1 MVEGGGG
8 GGYGRRDWVKV
19 VVVGV
24 FGMCVVV
31 EDGSG
36 CLTRAMVV
44 LVAVGGW
51 NVGGRVLVVMVKVT
65 GLW

>member
-1 MVEGGGG
+1 MV
-8 GGYGRRDWVKV
+8 
-19 VVVGV
+19 V
-24 FGMCVVV
+24 FGVCVVV

-36 CLTRAMVV
+36 CLTRVMVV
-44 LVAVGGW
+44 VVAVGGW